1 MARTDFIA
9 LAHALVHENRL
20 KIVESL
26 LKKPQHISALANT
39 VGIDRATLCYHLNL
53 LEKVRLV
60 DSEYIILEQPHSK
73 GKAGRIYKV
82 NNERLQE
89 AIKAITAEMSTLA

>member
-1 MARTDFIA
+1 MESFA

-20 KIVESL
+20 KIVDSL
-26 LKKPQHISALANT
+26 LQKPQHVSALADK

-53 LEKVRLV
+53 LEKVGLV
-60 DSEYIILEQPHSK
+60 ESEYVILEPPHSR

-82 NNERLQE
+82 NKDRLRA
-89 AIKAITAEMSTLA
+89 AIELITKEISILA